1 MPFVPESKFF
11 ALKRL
16 AGYALGFI
24 LFYAPCALFQRALS
38 YLFTDMRSSQSIH
51 SLCLRIPIEHIL
63 DGKIFRYASISVI
76 STIILLVAAFL
87 FGPLF
92 CGRLCPAGAFT
103 EFLSKLVPARLQISW
118 RRYTEIAP
126 LRYGML
132 AGFCLVPFIDGI
144 LACSY
149 CNFFLFDLLAN
160 YYTRGY
166 FISLTSSLL
175 LTAIL
180 WVVVFGLFTKGGRG
194 FCNFLCPVGAAQ
206 SLVHFLGSRLPFT
219 LRMQVDAEQCIG
231 CGRCVKKCP
240 MEAVVLVDKKAKIC
254 QHNCIVCG
262 VCRHTCPISAISY
275 GRKQA

>member
-1 MPFVPESKFF
+1 MSLVPERKFF
-11 ALKRL
+11 TLKRL

-24 LFYAPCALFQRALS
+24 LFYAPFALFQRALS
-38 YLFTDMRSSQSIH
+38 YFLTDVHAAQTIH

-63 DGKIFRYASISVI
+63 DGKIFRYASISVV
-76 STIILLVAAFL
+76 STVILLITALL
-87 FGPLF
+87 FGPVF

-206 SLVHFLGSRLPFT
+206 SLAAALGSRLPFV
-219 LRMQVDAEQCIG
+219 LRMQVDKDSCVG
-231 CGRCVKKCP
+231 CGLCAKKCP
-240 MEAVVLVDKKAKIC
+240 MEAAVLVDKQAQIC

-262 VCRHTCPISAISY
+262 VCANTCPRQAISY
-275 GRKQA
+275 GRKQS